1 LLQRLGK
8 TILIKSLITRIRN
21 NPDYFGAVLTGYALM
36 GLNILVQV
44 FLVPLYLTY
53 LGKYQFG
60 VLMMLLSF
68 INYASIGI
76 GWMSG
81 GALRVLGEYAAKGD
95 NQGFAQSYSLSKSIY
110 VGYALIIAIGMVTIG
125 LNWEH
130 LIFHNLP
137 SAYRKAVHLSIL
149 AIAVYFVVLY
159 DFSVER
165 LALTAK
171 RRQVAGN
178 LFQMLNLLIFA
189 ISVVP
194 WLLSGGSLV
203 GVLICLVG
211 GVVVARAASWIYWRC
226 AEIKI
231 GLCCSIKE
239 SIPLL
244 KRLMGRM
251 GLGYLLYG
259 MLILTMQADTLIVG
273 WLGGAEIAATF
284 ALVWQIANL
293 AIQLLWK
300 IPEYLLPYLIHIDTR
315 GEKNRL
321 QKVYREGLRWMLIV
335 SFTAGLGYALLGHWV
350 VKLWVGSENAPDN
363 TLAYIFAGAAVFWL
377 GSARLPAVFAYSTV
391 KLKRLNIVAGIEV
404 MGKLL
409 LIFLLFPKLSYLAP
423 LIAVNVVHI
432 GGVALAYRRLL

>member
-1 LLQRLGK
+1 
-8 TILIKSLITRIRN
+8 
-21 NPDYFGAVLTGYALM
+21 
-36 GLNILVQV
+36 
-44 FLVPLYLTY
+44 
-53 LGKYQFG
+53 
-60 VLMMLLSF
+60 
-68 INYASIGI
+68 
-76 GWMSG
+76 
-81 GALRVLGEYAAKGD
+81 
-95 NQGFAQSYSLSKSIY
+95 
-110 VGYALIIAIGMVTIG
+110 MVTIG

-178 LFQMLNLLIFA
+178 LFQILNLLIFA

-300 IPEYLLPYLIHIDTR
+300 IPEYLLPHLIHIDTR

>member
-1 LLQRLGK
+1 
-8 TILIKSLITRIRN
+8 
-21 NPDYFGAVLTGYALM
+21 
-36 GLNILVQV
+36 V

-178 LFQMLNLLIFA
+178 LFQILNLLIFA

-300 IPEYLLPYLIHIDTR
+300 IPEYLLPHLIHIDTR